1 MDPQFW
7 LGISAGLLGAALLAL
22 VLALLPLLAQLTRTA
37 RSAERLFDLVERE
50 LPPILDSLQQ
60 TTAEVSD
67 ISQEVGGGLKRVN
80 QTVDAVGTGLGVFQT
95 GVSQANIRSQ
105 AWAAGAK
112 AAWKT
117 LRQKPGNRQD
127 LIK

>member
-7 LGISAGLLGAALLAL
+7 IGISAGLLGAALLAL
-22 VLALLPLLAQLTRTA
+22 VLSLLPLLAQLTRTA
-37 RSAERLFDLVERE
+37 RSAERLLDLVERE
-50 LPPILDSLQQ
+50 LPPILDALQQ

-95 GVSQANIRSQ
+95 GVSQVNVRSK

-117 LRQKPGNRQD
+117 LRQRKLD
-127 LIK
+127 KLD

>member
-1 MDPQFW
+1 MDSQFW

-22 VLALLPLLAQLTRTA
+22 VLALLPLLSQLTRTA
-37 RSAERLFDLVERE
+37 RSAERLLDLVERE

-60 TTAEVSD
+60 TTAEVTD

-80 QTVDAVGTGLGVFQT
+80 QTVDAVGTSMGVFQA
-95 GVSQANIRSQ
+95 GVSQVSVSTK

-117 LRQKPGNRQD
+117 LKQGKTD
-127 LIK
+127 